1 MIAMFSIAF
10 TLFLTLATQVSAQA
24 TPPVGNGTFNV
35 TLGTPSKGFTVY
47 FYNQLLDFPFTG
59 TISPALIHRFT
70 SAVRRP
76 TAPKSRMTWP
86 PPTQML
92 RNSART
98 PPSKSYRNASSA
110 CLNKLIAANKPMPD
124 VRAGSTPILG
134 GYLASCTERN
144 LTEEIKPNNGFAK
157 ATDFALALPP
167 NWDGPTGIFVPT
179 VGLVLGVGTGT
190 FLAVSSIL
198 LLSNM

>member
-1 MIAMFSIAF
+1 MIAMFSVAF

-24 TPPVGNGTFNV
+24 TPPVGNVTFNV

-47 FYNQLLDFPFTG
+47 FYNQLLDFPFTE
-59 TISPALIHRFT
+59 TISPCAANCTQIKNDLAATNANATQLCTNTTVQKLQECEQCMFT
-70 SAVRRP
+70 
-76 TAPKSRMTWP
+76 
-86 PPTQML
+86 Q
-92 RNSART
+92 
-98 PPSKSYRNASSA
+98 
-110 CLNKLIAANKPMPD
+110 LIAANKPMPD